1 MGIRIFMISFVLT
14 SILFSLLYIPTKLS
28 IPITSFNPMATLN
41 IVQKSNRTYPV
52 TFAYLISASKGDTV
66 KLKRAIRALYH
77 PGNQYLIH
85 LDYEAPAR
93 EHRAIAEF
101 VSNDP
106 VFSLAGNVYIVGKPN
121 LVTYRGPTM
130 LATTLHA
137 MSMLLR
143 CCKWDWFINL
153 SASDYPLVTQD
164 DLIHAFSDLPKDL
177 NFIQHTSHLGWKLN
191 KRGKPIIIDPGLYSL
206 NKSEIWW
213 VIKQRTLPTAFKL
226 YTATVSNFVSSKA
239 PALIKTTMG
248 CLLGITK
255 KSALDSSF
263 RSLTT
268 GSAWTVISRSF
279 AEYSIVGWDNLPR
292 TLLLYYTNFVSSPE
306 GYFQTLICNSEGYK
320 NTTVNHDLHYITWD
334 MPPKQ
339 HPRSLGL
346 KDFRRMVL
354 SSRPFARKFKRNDP
368 VLDKID
374 RELLKRRKGKF
385 PYGGWCSENGK
396 KQRAC
401 SGFQGENYG
410 ILKPGAGSRR
420 LKTLLTK
427 LLSAR
432 GFSKRQCRL

>member
-1 MGIRIFMISFVLT
+1 MS
-14 SILFSLLYIPTKLS
+14 
-28 IPITSFNPMATLN
+28 TLN
-41 IVQKSNRTYPV
+41 IVQKSNKTYPV
-52 TFAYLISASKGDTV
+52 TFAYLISASRGDTI
-66 KLKRAIRALYH
+66 KLKRAVRALYH
-77 PGNQYLIH
+77 PGNKYLIH
-85 LDYEAPAR
+85 LDFDALAS
-93 EHRAIAEF
+93 EHREIAEF

-106 VFSLAGNVYIVGKPN
+106 VFSLVGNVYIVGKPN

-177 NFIQHTSHLGWKLN
+177 NFIQHSSHLGWKLN
-191 KRGKPIIIDPGLYSL
+191 KRGRPIIIDPGLYSL

-213 VIKQRTLPTAFKL
+213 VIKQRALPTAFKL
-226 YTATVSNFVSSKA
+226 Y
-239 PALIKTTMG
+239 
-248 CLLGITK
+248 
-255 KSALDSSF
+255 
-263 RSLTT
+263 T

-306 GYFQTLICNSEGYK
+306 GYFQTLICNSEDYK

-334 MPPKQ
+334 TPPKQ

-346 KDFRRMVL
+346 KDYRKMVL
-354 SSRPFARKFKRNDP
+354 SSRPFARKFKKNDP

-374 RELLKRRKGKF
+374 RDLLKRRNGKF
-385 PYGGWCSENGK
+385 SFGGWCSENGK
-396 KQRAC
+396 KKQRAC
-401 SGFQGENYG
+401 SDFQGENYG
-410 ILKPGAGSRR
+410 VLKPGTGSRR

-427 LLSAR
+427 LLSAKN
-432 GFSKRQCRL
+432 FTKRQCRL

>member
-177 NFIQHTSHLGWKLN
+177 NFIQHTSHLGWKLS

-226 YTATVSNFVSSKA
+226 Y
-239 PALIKTTMG
+239 
-248 CLLGITK
+248 
-255 KSALDSSF
+255 
-263 RSLTT
+263 T

-385 PYGGWCSENGK
+385 PYGGWCFENGK

>member
-1 MGIRIFMISFVLT
+1 MDIKILMISFMLT
-14 SILFSLLYIPTKLS
+14 SVLFSVLYIPTKLS
-28 IPITSFNPMATLN
+28 FPITRFNPMATLN

-52 TFAYLISASKGDTV
+52 SFAYLISASKGDTV
-66 KLKRAIRALYH
+66 KLKRAIRAIYH

-85 LDYEAPAR
+85 LDYHASAW
-93 EHRAIAEF
+93 EHREIAEF

-106 VFSLAGNVYIVGKPN
+106 AFSLVGNVYIVGKPN

-130 LATTLHA
+130 LTTTLHA

-164 DLIHAFSDLPKDL
+164 DLIHAFSSLPKDL
-177 NFIQHTSHLGWKLN
+177 NFIQHSSHLGWKLD

-213 VIKQRTLPTAFKL
+213 VIKQRNLPTAFKL
-226 YTATVSNFVSSKA
+226 Y
-239 PALIKTTMG
+239 
-248 CLLGITK
+248 
-255 KSALDSSF
+255 
-263 RSLTT
+263 T

-306 GYFQTLICNSEGYK
+306 GYFQTLICNSQDYK

-334 MPPKQ
+334 TPPKQ

-385 PYGGWCSENGK
+385 TYGGWCSDNGK
-396 KQRAC
+396 KQEAC
-401 SGFQGENYG
+401 SSFQGENYG
-410 ILKPGAGSRR
+410 VLKPGVGSRR

-427 LLSAR
+427 ILSAR
-432 GFSKRQCRL
+432 DFTKRQCRQ